1 MKTKVLFS
9 SLFVALAQ
17 ATDYLVEW
25 KIREYPDLAVV
36 PGDTITWTWTG
47 THDVYIHPGGQCEMT
62 VDRIRVRKNSPAVYT
77 FTEDDAEDY
86 GKPMLFVCDI
96 GSHCELG
103 QNIRVKVYD
112 TLANKCAR
120 DDTAVDCQET
130 DASENGNTDG
140 GSGETE
146 DDTGDGETED
156 DTGDNLSS
164 ESFNHAYTFQILVL
178 AAVGTLFGF

>member
-86 GKPMLFVCDI
+86 GKPMLFVCT
-96 GSHCELG
+96 HE
-103 QNIRVKVYD
+103 
-112 TLANKCAR
+112 
-120 DDTAVDCQET
+120 
-130 DASENGNTDG
+130 
-140 GSGETE
+140 
-146 DDTGDGETED
+146 
-156 DTGDNLSS
+156 
-164 ESFNHAYTFQILVL
+164 
-178 AAVGTLFGF
+178 